1 MAGGLWIQESIKKR
15 GSLHR
20 KLGIPERQK
29 IPVTRLRSIK
39 SRLSAKAKGGKLTSR
54 ELQLFRKANLALT
67 LGRLP
72 KRGRRKK

>member
-1 MAGGLWIQESIKKR
+1 MAGGLWIQKSIKKR

-39 SRLSAKAKGGKLTSR
+39 SRLSAKAKGRKLTSR
-54 ELQLFRKANLALT
+54 ELQLFRRVNLALT

>member
-54 ELQLFRKANLALT
+54 ELQLFRRVNLALT
-67 LGRLP
+67 LGKLP
-72 KRGRRKK
+72 KRGRRRK